1 MSGPK
6 YLNRRYESIAVQAK
20 VWRSRDLPPPTW
32 SNTTRVTNR
41 KFKSNLENQKF
52 YKIE

>member
-1 MSGPK
+1 MN
-6 YLNRRYESIAVQAK
+6 LNGVVLNISIGAVQAK